1 MTSPRSYVRLVPW
14 IAVGIAALA
23 ALHFLDTASL
33 LTAQLERIRGLGPW
47 GPVAFIALYVL
58 VHRALPAR
66 LRTHPRSRRRVRGG
80 AGLGDSLSRQD
91 GRAQQPPARIGEPSA
106 CE

>member
-1 MTSPRSYVRLVPW
+1 VTSPGSYVRLVPW

-58 VHRALPAR
+58 ATVLFLPGSV
-66 LRTHPRSRRRVRGG
+66 LTLG
-80 AGLGDSLSRQD
+80 AGVVFGVVQGSVTR
-91 GRAQQPPARIGEPSA
+91 
-106 CE
+106 